1 MSTRLAGLIAP
12 LALLA
17 GAGLA
22 SAQKGHGGGGG
33 AHMSGGGVH
42 MSGGARPGNSGYHGG
57 GNTGG
62 YRGGSYATPYRG
74 GGYGGY
80 PYGYS
85 NFGSPYGGRGYGGLG
100 YGYGLSNGYGYGLN
114 SGYGYGLNSGY
125 GYGLNSGYGYGLN
138 NGYGYGLN
146 SGYGGTR
153 YSSGY
158 LSAAP
163 AVLGV
168 PSFGDPAPSGPAF
181 SSSAEPAPAT
191 LSMTFPDGAQVWVD
205 GKETPAP
212 GGRLTFTSPVLQ
224 PGTRAT
230 VNVKAR
236 WNDSTRE
243 MNLPIT
249 AGDKMSV
256 DLRNQ

>member
-114 SGYGYGLNSGY
+114 SGYG
-125 GYGLNSGYGYGLN
+125 
-138 NGYGYGLN
+138 
-146 SGYGGTR
+146 GTR

-212 GGRLTFTSPVLQ
+212 GGRLTFTAPVLQ

>member
-114 SGYGYGLNSGY
+114 SGYG
-125 GYGLNSGYGYGLN
+125 
-138 NGYGYGLN
+138 
-146 SGYGGTR
+146 GTR

-158 LSAAP
+158 LSATP

-230 VNVKAR
+230 VNLKAR